1 MRTDGSIRT
10 SYLDRASLILVIVG
24 ALDWGLTGLGN
35 LVMTNWNVATL
46 SSAGSRPSKP

>member
-1 MRTDGSIRT
+1 MRTDGGIRT
-10 SYLDRASLILVIVG
+10 SYLDWASRILDIVG

-35 LVMTNWNVATL
+35 LVMANWYVATL